1 MLETIPSSQSVDL
14 QLITYQEEIAM
25 AMNRQLIPFH
35 FNFDTS
41 RQQGGREQRE
51 RIKDQS
57 FVSDISLNGMT
68 TNKLSG

>member
-41 RQQGGREQRE
+41 RQQGGRGQGAEG
-51 RIKDQS
+51 K
-57 FVSDISLNGMT
+57 N
-68 TNKLSG
+68 